1 MTADLANTLVV
12 AAAVGALVCVALAA
26 LIAAVALWRV
36 SRDVRRVARSL
47 NDVTA
52 ALSSDLPATLSELR
66 QTSVNLNRVSQELAP
81 RLTRVDALLDEA
93 DATVASLRATVE
105 TAEDIVRGPA
115 AAMDRARRGVGAVGG
130 GLARGA
136 DRLVKSVQERTG
148 RRE

>member
-12 AAAVGALVCVALAA
+12 AAAVGALVCVALGA
-26 LIAAVALWRV
+26 LIASVALLRV

-52 ALSSDLPATLSELR
+52 ALSSDLPATLNELR

-136 DRLVKSVQERTG
+136 DRLVRSVQERTG

>member
-12 AAAVGALVCVALAA
+12 AAAVGVLVCVALAA